1 MFGQWRSTRIAGR
14 LFLVGMRTSCWS
26 SVWALRVRRS
36 GSGVY
41 LGSANRPPP
50 VRNFTRAYAAEML
63 SAKTPWRVIICELTL
78 HHTSAHFWI
87 MYIMPNIRCALLAL
101 LCNWTSPASSF
112 VPRKMRDLLHRG
124 AVSIEAEGQLLR
136 RNKVVVNRRAQYAML
151 PKPRQITSLSSED
164 GDNQDGAELPIDKF
178 RFLMGN
184 LYGVAGLAH
193 AADCYFGD
201 SQLLAAAGSP
211 PVQDL
216 PMAGQSLVALWCAA
230 GPIAFGASRV
240 GGVAADIGLL
250 FYGAVEVAGAAILES
265 ELSNLGGAAAEID
278 PLTNSVAVQ
287 GIVLASW
294 LYSKNKQE

>member
-1 MFGQWRSTRIAGR
+1 
-14 LFLVGMRTSCWS
+14 
-26 SVWALRVRRS
+26 
-36 GSGVY
+36 
-41 LGSANRPPP
+41 
-50 VRNFTRAYAAEML
+50 
-63 SAKTPWRVIICELTL
+63 
-78 HHTSAHFWI
+78 
-87 MYIMPNIRCALLAL
+87 
-101 LCNWTSPASSF
+101 
-112 VPRKMRDLLHRG
+112 MRDLLHRG